1 MRHKKAPKR
10 MAQGDKV
17 YNNILVAKLI
27 NGIMQSGKKTV
38 AENLVYKA
46 FENLSKENLDPVSTF
61 EKAIQNVGPKQEIK
75 ARRVGGASY
84 QIPMEVRP
92 ERRVALAIRWILNA
106 AKARSNSEFR
116 TFDKKLAQELKD
128 AIESKG
134 EAVKKR
140 DTVQRMADAN
150 KAFSHFRF

>member
-10 MAQGDKV
+10 EAQRDKV
-17 YNNILVAKLI
+17 YNSILVAKLI

-38 AENLVYKA
+38 AESLVYKA

-84 QIPMEVRP
+84 QIPMEVRT
-92 ERRVALAIRWILNA
+92 ERRTALAIRWILNA
-106 AKARSNSEFR
+106 AKARSNSQFR
-116 TFDKKLAQELKD
+116 TFDLKLAQELKD
-128 AIESKG
+128 ALENKG

>member
-1 MRHKKAPKR
+1 
-10 MAQGDKV
+10 
-17 YNNILVAKLI
+17 
-27 NGIMQSGKKTV
+27 MQSGKKTV

-46 FENLSKENLDPVSTF
+46 FENLSKDNLDPVSTF

-84 QIPMEVRP
+84 QIPMEVRT
-92 ERRVALAIRWILNA
+92 ERRTALAIRWILNA

-116 TFDKKLAQELKD
+116 TFDKKLAAELKD
-128 AIESKG
+128 ALGNKG
-134 EAVKKR
+134 EAVRKR
-140 DTVQRMADAN
+140 DTVQKMADAN

>member
-10 MAQGDKV
+10 EAKGDKI

-27 NGIMQSGKKTV
+27 NGVMQSGKKTV

-84 QIPMEVRP
+84 QIHMEVRN

-116 TFDKKLAQELKD
+116 TFDRKLAQELKD
-128 AIESKG
+128 ALENKG